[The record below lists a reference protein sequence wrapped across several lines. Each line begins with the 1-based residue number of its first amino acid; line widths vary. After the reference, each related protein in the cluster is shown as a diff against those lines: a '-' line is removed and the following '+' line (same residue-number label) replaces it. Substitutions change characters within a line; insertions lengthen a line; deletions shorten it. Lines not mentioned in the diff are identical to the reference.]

1 MYGLYTTQPLDFET
15 NQRYITHTLRNTIKQ
30 ILTQHKAHKTY
41 DY

>member
-15 NQRYITHTLRNTIKQ
+15 NQRCITHTLRIMLRLR
-30 ILTQHKAHKTY
+30 LTQLKAHKTC